1 MGKRR
6 SLKPGGKDEPSDD
19 EEDYEGTEVKKKNF

>member
-19 EEDYEGTEVKKKNF
+19 EDDYDEDTLVYI